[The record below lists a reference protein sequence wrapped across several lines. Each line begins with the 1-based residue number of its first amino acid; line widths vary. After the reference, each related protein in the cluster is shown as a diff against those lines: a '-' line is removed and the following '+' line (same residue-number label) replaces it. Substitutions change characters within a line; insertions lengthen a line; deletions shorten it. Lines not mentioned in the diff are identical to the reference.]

1 MSRYIGHVSL
11 KGWTAAMLAEQ
22 LPSVP
27 TPEERIVILKA
38 DVLDFVAEGGFT
50 DLVMVFELGTEN
62 GHPHMHYEL
71 CSAKSEATLRR
82 LFAKHF
88 KKGAEGQFLSLKKAD
103 PAKLDR
109 HTLYLAKGP
118 TSKHGE
124 EPVVLWDTHGLV
136 LPFALQLVEP
146 LHPCV
151 QAHVEGVARAVPQ
164 KCAGDCF
171 RPS

>member
-1 MSRYIGHVSL
+1 MSRFIGHVSL
-11 KGWTAAMLAEQ
+11 KGWTAWTMQEQ

-27 TPEERIVILKA
+27 NPDELLVILKH
-38 DVLDFVAEGGFT
+38 DVTAFVAEGGFT
-50 DLVMVFELGTEN
+50 DLVMVFELGTDQ

-88 KKGAEGQFLSLKKAD
+88 KKGTEGQFLSLKKAD

-118 TSKHGE
+118 HSKHGE
-124 EPVVLWDTHGLV
+124 EPVVLWDTHG
-136 LPFALQLVEP
+136 
-146 LHPCV
+146 
-151 QAHVEGVARAVPQ
+151 
-164 KCAGDCF
+164 
-171 RPS
+171 